1 MLKRF
6 DSNNKLYKEC
16 LCLINK
22 KKIKNLFIAGGTTT
36 KDLIKILKKNNFKSN
51 IKIFLTDERITKSED
66 NKNYKNFKILKF
78 NKKIKLFNICNYTNN
93 IDYYNKLLPN
103 KPDFSIIGVGSD
115 GHIASIFKDQI
126 KINFSDKLLYTKKEN
141 ENFLRISV
149 TFDYIL
155 KSKQIILLFKNEK
168 RYILIRKKSIVS
180 DLIKKYK
187 KKKFIQIY
195 KKK

>member
-6 DSNNKLYKEC
+6 GSNYQLYKEC
-16 LCLINK
+16 LYLINK

-36 KDLIKILKKNNFKSN
+36 KNLIKVLKKNRFKSN
-51 IKIFLTDERITKSED
+51 IKIFLTDERITKSEE

-78 NKKIKLFNICNYTNN
+78 NKKIKLFNICNYANN
-93 IDYYNKLLPN
+93 FDYYNNLLPN
-103 KPDFSIIGVGSD
+103 KPDFSVIGVGSD

-126 KINFSDKLLYTKKEN
+126 KINFSDKLLCTKKQN
-141 ENFLRISV
+141 ENFFRISV
-149 TFDYIL
+149 TLDYIL

-168 RYILIRKKSIVS
+168 RYILVRKKSIVA

-187 KKKFIQIY
+187 KNNLYRFIKK
-195 KKK
+195 